1 MEIPIKKASDRHIC
15 FAGPTGH
22 FCSYH
27 ESLHLFATA
36 MVIKKGTLR
45 TTPFLTKAHPHSGTE
60 VKGAR
65 QMCKRPP
72 PRNSN
77 MQAPGSTQNK
87 YASTRWHAKQMCRHL
102 AARKTNMEAPGGT
115 QNKYAGSQQ
124 QEKNKCAGTRQH
136 AKEIRKHAVACK
148 TNMPSPGG
156 TQNTYGLHLVART
169 ANMQATVPAHNKYA
183 GTRQHAKQ
191 IFKHLL
197 TRKTHMPPASTR
209 NKYGSIRRRTKTNMQ
224 APCSTQNKYAS
235 TCWHAKQI
243 CHHLA
248 ARKTNMEAPG
258 GTQNKSAA
266 SRQHEKTNMRAP
278 GSTQKKYARLR
289 WRVKQT
295 NMP

>member
-15 FAGPTGH
+15 FAGPMGH

-115 QNKYAGSQQ
+115 QHKYAGSQQ
-124 QEKNKCAGTRQH
+124 QEK
-136 AKEIRKHAVACK
+136 
-148 TNMPSPGG
+148 TNVRAPG
-156 TQNTYGLHLVART
+156 
-169 ANMQATVPAHNKYA
+169 
-183 GTRQHAKQ
+183 
-191 IFKHLL
+191 
-197 TRKTHMPPASTR
+197 
-209 NKYGSIRRRTKTNMQ
+209 
-224 APCSTQNKYAS
+224 STQKKYVS
-235 TCWHAKQI
+235 MRWHAKQI
-243 CHHLA
+243 CHHLV
-248 ARKTNMEAPG
+248 ARKTHMAFTWWHAQQICKRPSPR
-258 GTQNKSAA
+258 T
-266 SRQHEKTNMRAP
+266 TNMQAP
-278 GSTQKKYARLR
+278 GSTQNKYSS
-289 WRVKQT
+289 T
-295 NMP
+295 C